1 MKLMKSLAK
10 AVDEYIALRFA
21 LGFKLHNAKSLL
33 RNFVAFLK
41 ARGSRVITTELAL
54 QWAQQPRNA
63 TPNTHAKRLSVVR
76 RFALHHRAFDPRTE
90 VPPSDLIPRRK
101 QRKTPHIYSEDE
113 IAALMR
119 ESRRLPHPLRSA
131 TYTTLIGL
139 LAVTGMRVGE
149 AIALDYQDVDWQR
162 ALLTVRATKFGKTR
176 EVPIHA
182 STLASLHAYATR
194 RDVRRLRRASPS
206 FFISSAG
213 TRLRRQNVSFEFAH
227 LLQLAGLEH
236 CPRRRPRIHDLRH
249 TFAMRIVC
257 DWYRAGVDVERR
269 LPCLSTYLGHVSPS
283 STYWYLTA
291 TPDLLSIASKRA
303 ERAWKVPS

>member
-1 MKLMKSLAK
+1 MKRTKSLAK
-10 AVDEYIALRFA
+10 AVDDYLALRRA
-21 LGFKLHNAKSLL
+21 LGFKLHSAKSLL
-33 RNFVAFLK
+33 PKLVAFLK
-41 ARGSRVITTELAL
+41 ARRSSVITTELAL
-54 QWAQQPRNA
+54 QWAQQPSNA
-63 TPNTHAKRLSVVR
+63 TPNTHANRLSVVR

-113 IAALMR
+113 IAALMG
-119 ESRRLPHPLRSA
+119 EARRLPHPLRSA

-149 AIALDYQDVDWQR
+149 AIALDYQDVDWR
-162 ALLTVRATKFGKTR
+162 KALLTVRAAKFGKTR

-213 TRLRRQNVSFEFAH
+213 TRLRRQHVSLEFAR

-236 CPRRRPRIHDLRH
+236 HPRRRPRIHDLRH
-249 TFAMRIVC
+249 TFAVRTIR
-257 DWYRAGVDVERR
+257 DWYRADVDVERR
-269 LPCLSTYLGHVSPS
+269 LPSLSTYLGHVSPS
-283 STYWYLTA
+283 CTYWYLTA
-291 TPDLLSIASKRA
+291 TPELLSLASERA
-303 ERAWKVPS
+303 ERAWKVRS